1 MILTPNFFRTND
13 YNKCVVDSKVNCYS
27 YLWSERDKIF
37 VVSTIKP
44 LVSGHPLYQE
54 ECQL

>member
-27 YLWSERDKIF
+27 YLGSERDKIF
-37 VVSTIKP
+37 VISMIKH
-44 LVSGHPLYQE
+44 LVSRHPLYQE
-54 ECQL
+54 EWQL